1 VGNWVLSRRTESAK
15 QCLAEDRRRRP
26 YNEGPHGF
34 LWVRS
39 RDEPHHDA
47 GKLSTALVGD
57 ERKAGVYGTYCRL
70 RAAPFRDPQF
80 LSEYAPTLA
89 LSASIVNCPEN

>member
-1 VGNWVLSRRTESAK
+1 VGNWGLSRRNESTK
-15 QCLAEDRRRRP
+15 QCLAEDRRP
-26 YNEGPHGF
+26 HSEGTHGF

-57 ERKAGVYGTYCRL
+57 ERKLGSTGCILGYERL
-70 RAAPFRDPQF
+70 R
-80 LSEYAPTLA
+80 
-89 LSASIVNCPEN
+89 SAITSSSPSMLRCSINVNC